1 MFYIQPDLLFN
12 QARTGRVLRL
22 MFVLIVSG
30 PPNITLRDS
39 RHLREDL
46 PQTRLALPRED
57 RGGEVVDRLVQQH
70 CQGGGLHPGSSTK
83 ACQYSDCHCEKYSL
97 QKIQGIYARK

>member
-1 MFYIQPDLLFN
+1 
-12 QARTGRVLRL
+12 

-46 PQTRLALPRED
+46 PPPRLPLPGED
-57 RGGEVVDRLVQQH
+57 GRGEVPDRLVQQH
-70 CQGGGLHPGSSTK
+70 RQGGGLHPGTSKK
-83 ACQYSDCHCEKYSL
+83 AGQYSDCYCEKYSL
-97 QKIQGIYARK
+97 QKI